1 MKFFKLFVLI
11 WIISVLLCSCEG
23 KTDISEKQEA
33 EGRFVMI
40 ERDLNG
46 PHNDIYVYVD
56 TVTGV
61 QYSLT
66 PSGSLMPLYD
76 QDGKLLIYEEKE

>member
-1 MKFFKLFVLI
+1 MKFVKLFVLI
-11 WIISVLLCSCEG
+11 LIISVLLCSCDGE
-23 KTDISEKQEA
+23 TDIIEKQEG
-33 EGRFVMI
+33 EGRFAMI

-66 PSGSLMPLYD
+66 PTGSLMPLYD
-76 QDGKLLIYEEKE
+76 KDGNLLIYEEKE